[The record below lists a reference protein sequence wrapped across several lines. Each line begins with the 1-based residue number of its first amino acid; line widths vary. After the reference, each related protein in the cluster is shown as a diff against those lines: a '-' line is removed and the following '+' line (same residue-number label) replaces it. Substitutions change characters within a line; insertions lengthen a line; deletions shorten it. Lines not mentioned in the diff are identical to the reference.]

1 VTVAFGLQE
10 IRALFK
16 KPTFREAV
24 ATWLQSFPRWE
35 VERRIFAGTGHMK
48 TGGVTASGH
57 GMARPPPNA
66 SIEQR
71 VAALEANVQSV
82 SNLVHATRNEF
93 ESEITAQKKALDEE
107 RRERNREDA
116 GIRELIDQAVAG
128 GLTLEAMGLVWL
140 VVGLLLSTTST
151 EMAKLLP

>member
-1 VTVAFGLQE
+1 MKFTPPWSDLHKTVSGN
-10 IRALFK
+10 
-16 KPTFREAV
+16 P
-24 ATWLQSFPRWE
+24 
-35 VERRIFAGTGHMK
+35 GT
-48 TGGVTASGH
+48 
-57 GMARPPPNA
+57 
-66 SIEQR
+66 
-71 VAALEANVQSV
+71 
-82 SNLVHATRNEF
+82 VHEF